1 MSCLLGSF
9 FLNIVQSVSN
19 STAQIAM
26 ISKVVI
32 KFRSKFQFQIPSQ
45 FYRIVEKVD
54 ICDGNDQK
62 DHHFPNFPI
71 LVTILFF
78 RDCDSS
84 ILNIKLL

>member
-32 KFRSKFQFQIPSQ
+32 KFRSKFQFQIPLQ
-45 FYRIVEKVD
+45 FYRIVEKVET
-54 ICDGNDQK
+54 CDGNGQK
-62 DHHFPNFPI
+62 F
-71 LVTILFF
+71 
-78 RDCDSS
+78 
-84 ILNIKLL
+84 